1 MPIVGLAHAGLGVA
15 AGVELIPVVAPAVDP
30 VWVYAG
36 FAVLAAVILV
46 ATRGRL
52 GYEEA
57 GRSIRT
63 GGEVAVA
70 A

>member
-1 MPIVGLAHAGLGVA
+1 MPGLGVA
-15 AGVELIPVVAPAVDP
+15 TGVALIPVVAPAVDP
-30 VWVYAG
+30 VRVYAG
-36 FAVLAAVILV
+36 FATVAAVILA

-57 GRSIRT
+57 DRSIRT